1 MPSKVSETAPKKPRA
16 KLSKNE
22 ENILAHHV
30 ITAAKQ
36 RADRQEMI
44 ATAAYYRAEKRGFN
58 GNEADVIQDWLEAE
72 MEVNNEL
79 STFDSNCIDF
89 QFLTNRTE

>member
-16 KLSKNE
+16 KLSRSE

-30 ITAAKQ
+30 IAAAKQ

-58 GNEADVIQDWLEAE
+58 GNEADAIQDWLEAE
-72 MEVNNEL
+72 MEVNNKL
-79 STFDSNCIDF
+79 GTFDSNSIDF
-89 QFLTNRTE
+89 QFLTSKTE